1 MRSLVFLLQLAVLS
15 LGLTP
20 SARADDANPAYI
32 VTYIETSPAAKAK
45 ALAMLKDLAKAS
57 RKEEGSLRF
66 ELLQR
71 IGQDNHFAILEAWKD
86 KEAQAAHARTDRVKA
101 LRDKLAPMLRAPY
114 DERPH
119 TGLAVGATKKAGEHA
134 IYTVTHVDIIPPKK
148 DEGIASVKELAETGR
163 KAKGN
168 LRFDALQQS
177 SRPNHMTVTEIWSDM
192 ATYDAH
198 GMMVPTKAFRDNLLP
213 MSGSLYDERLYR
225 RVN

>member
-15 LGLTP
+15 LGLAP
-20 SARADDANPAYI
+20 FARADDANTAYI

-45 ALAMLKDLAKAS
+45 ALAMLKEIAKAS
-57 RKEEGSLRF
+57 RKEEGNLRF

-119 TGLAVGATKKAGEHA
+119 TGLAVGATK
-134 IYTVTHVDIIPPKK
+134 
-148 DEGIASVKELAETGR
+148 
-163 KAKGN
+163 
-168 LRFDALQQS
+168 
-177 SRPNHMTVTEIWSDM
+177 
-192 ATYDAH
+192 
-198 GMMVPTKAFRDNLLP
+198 
-213 MSGSLYDERLYR
+213 
-225 RVN
+225 